1 MEEEII
7 IDIQIKSADAIK
19 GIGELNDNIKALR
32 TEQAKLDKQYKDGE
46 ITLSEYTQATSANT
60 KELKS
65 EESAFKNLTKA
76 IDVQEGSINELRASN
91 KALTA
96 ERNTLNLSTAEG
108 QKRLKEINTQ
118 LDANNTKIREN
129 VSGLEKQKINIGNYA
144 SALDGI
150 IPGLGGFVNGIQGAT
165 NASKA
170 FIATP
175 LGAVIGALGLALGT
189 LISYFKGSEE
199 GQRRLN
205 VITQTASAIFEKF
218 MDVVEGV
225 GEAIFNAF
233 TNPKQAL
240 TDLVDFIKD
249 NLINRFK
256 AFAVIIEGIKNL
268 DFKQVANGALQLGSG
283 VENVIGKVQNLGK
296 AVGDAINKGVEQ
308 GKGLA
313 DLQEEIRK
321 RENKYL
327 VDSANIETQVF
338 KLREKAITQEGDLR
352 KKTLEQA
359 IALEK
364 SLEDQSIKIAEKK
377 LELAKLELETKGNDQ
392 EAIKAVAQAEANLA
406 QVRGQ
411 AAQAT
416 LRFQK
421 ELEGLRAKELKDQ
434 EDLQKA
440 ITKAVEEALKARSDA
455 YKKDEEERL
464 ANEKKAADFRKS
476 IIEAGLKIGDQI
488 REREKKQSED
498 KRKRDEAELAIQ
510 RAKIQVA
517 SNLGATIQNLAG
529 KNKELAIAGLV
540 IEKAS
545 AIAQIIS
552 NTGIANAKAIGI
564 SPITAGQPWVAINT
578 ISAAL
583 SIANIIK
590 SATDSISQINSIGF
604 ANGGYTGPG
613 GKYEPAGI
621 VHKGEVVFSQADV
634 AMMGG
639 ASRVN
644 AMRPTFKGYA
654 DGGIVTSGTTMPI
667 DRQYSIA
674 NSFRNMPPVV
684 ASWQEATTLNNK
696 IKFKESLT
704 SL

>member
-150 IPGLGGFVNGIQGAT
+150 VPGLGGFVNGIQGAT
-165 NASKA
+165 TASKA

-218 MDVVEGV
+218 MDVVEGI

-240 TDLVDFIKD
+240 TDLVDFIKE

-296 AVGDAINKGVEQ
+296 AVGEAINKGVEQ

-313 DLQEEIRK
+313 NLQEEIRK

-352 KKTLEQA
+352 KSTLEKA

-590 SATDSISQINSIGF
+590 SATDSISQINSTGF

-674 NSFRNMPPVV
+674 NSFRNMPPVI

>member
-1 MEEEII
+1 MEDEII
-7 IDIQIKSADAIK
+7 IDVKINTADAIK
-19 GIGELNDNIKALR
+19 GIGQLNDNIKALKD
-32 TEQAKLDKQYKDGE
+32 TQAKLDQQYKDGE
-46 ITLSEYTQATSANT
+46 ITLAEYNKATKDVS

-65 EESAFKNLTKA
+65 EEVAFKNLTKA
-76 IDVQEGSINELRASN
+76 IDVQEGSINELRAST

-96 ERNTLNLSTAEG
+96 ERNTLNLNTAEG
-108 QKRLKEINTQ
+108 QKRLKEINIQ
-118 LDANNTKIREN
+118 IDLNNDKIKQN
-129 VSGLEKQKINIGNYA
+129 VSELEKQRLNIGNYS
-144 SALDGI
+144 SALKGIDGNLNKI
-150 IPGLGGFVNGIQGAT
+150 APGLGGMTNGIEGAT
-165 NASKA
+165 AGAKA

-175 LGAVIGALGLALGT
+175 FGAALQIINTLLDALIG
-189 LISYFKGSEE
+189 YFKGSEE
-199 GQRRLN
+199 GQRKLN
-205 VITQTASAIFEKF
+205 VIVQTGSAIFEKF

-225 GEAIFNAF
+225 GEAIYNAF

-240 TDLVDFIKD
+240 LDLVNFIKD

-256 AFAVIIEGIKNL
+256 AFSVIIEGIQNL

-352 KKTLEQA
+352 RKTLEQA

-364 SLEDQSIKIAEKK
+364 SLETQSIQIAEKK

-392 EAIKAVAQAEANLA
+392 EAIKALAEAEANLA

-421 ELEGLRAKELKDQ
+421 ELEGLKDKEIKAE

-440 ITKAVEEALKARSDA
+440 ITKAVEEGLKARSDA

-464 ANEKKAADFRKS
+464 ANEKKAAEFRKEIFQAGLDIGEQIRQNNKKQADAEKKLADEKVKS
-476 IIEAGLKIGDQI
+476 EQQKLNATKQGLSAAQSLFKENTIAYKALASAQAIADTYASVARALREFPFPFNAVVAGLNLAAGLKAV
-488 REREKKQSED
+488 SE
-498 KRKRDEAELAIQ
+498 I
-510 RAKIQVA
+510 
-517 SNLGATIQNLAG
+517 
-529 KNKELAIAGLV
+529 NKA
-540 IEKAS
+540 
-545 AIAQIIS
+545 
-552 NTGIANAKAIGI
+552 
-564 SPITAGQPWVAINT
+564 
-578 ISAAL
+578 
-583 SIANIIK
+583 
-590 SATDSISQINSIGF
+590 GF
-604 ANGGYTGPG
+604 AEGGYTGDG
-613 GKYEPAGI
+613 SKYEPAGI

-639 ASRVN
+639 PGRVN
-644 AMRPTFKGYA
+644 AMRPTFRGYA
-654 DGGIVTSGTTMPI
+654 DGGIVTAGTTTPI
-667 DRQYSIA
+667 DRQFSIA
-674 NSFRNMPPVV
+674 NAFKNMPPIV

-696 IKFKESLT
+696 IKFKESIT
-704 SL
+704 SI

>member
-7 IDIQIKSADAIK
+7 IDIQIKSADAIRGLEQLETNINNLK
-19 GIGELNDNIKALR
+19 KDQSELIKLYNDGSISL
-32 TEQAKLDKQYKDGE
+32 E
-46 ITLSEYTQATSANT
+46 EYTKATAANS
-60 KELKS
+60 KELKT
-65 EESAFKNLTKA
+65 EETAYKNLTKA
-76 IDVQEGSINELRASN
+76 IDNQQGSINELRASN

-96 ERNTLNLSTAEG
+96 ERNALNLSTAEG
-108 QKRLKEINTQ
+108 QKRLKEINAQ
-118 LDANNTKIREN
+118 LDANNQKIKDN

-150 IPGLGGFVNGIQGAT
+150 VPGLGGFVNGIQGAT
-165 NASKA
+165 TASKA

-218 MDVVEGV
+218 MDVVEAV

-313 DLQEEIRK
+313 ALQEEIRK
-321 RENKYL
+321 RENQYL

-364 SLEDQSIKIAEKK
+364 SLENQSIQIAEKK

-421 ELEGLRAKELKDQ
+421 EIEALRDKELKDQ

-440 ITKAVEEALKARSDA
+440 ITKAVEEGLKARSEA

-464 ANEKKAADFRKS
+464 AAEKKAADFKKS
-476 IIEAGLKIGDQI
+476 IFEAGLKIGEQI
-488 REREKKQSED
+488 RANNKKQAIEED
-498 KRKRDEAELAIQ
+498 KEVEEKRKREALKLKAIREGLSSAQTLFRENTMAYKALASAQAIVDTYASVT
-510 RAKIQVA
+510 RAYREFPFPFNFIVA
-517 SNLGATIQNLAG
+517 GLNLA
-529 KNKELAIAGLV
+529 AGL
-540 IEKAS
+540 KAVS
-545 AIAQIIS
+545 E
-552 NTGIANAKAIGI
+552 
-564 SPITAGQPWVAINT
+564 IN
-578 ISAAL
+578 
-583 SIANIIK
+583 K
-590 SATDSISQINSIGF
+590 VGF
-604 ANGGYTGPG
+604 AEGGYTGPG

-654 DGGIVTSGTTMPI
+654 DGGIVTAGTTMPI

-674 NSFRNMPPVV
+674 NSFRNMPPIV

>member
-150 IPGLGGFVNGIQGAT
+150 VPGLGGFVNGIQGAT
-165 NASKA
+165 TASKA

-240 TDLVDFIKD
+240 IDLVDFIKD

-464 ANEKKAADFRKS
+464 AAEKKAADFRKEIFQAGLDIGKQIRENNKKQADAEKKLADDKVKS
-476 IIEAGLKIGDQI
+476 EQQKLNATKQGLSAAQSLFKENTIAYKALASAQAIADTYASVARALREFPFPFNAVVAGLNLAAGLKAV
-488 REREKKQSED
+488 SE
-498 KRKRDEAELAIQ
+498 I
-510 RAKIQVA
+510 
-517 SNLGATIQNLAG
+517 
-529 KNKELAIAGLV
+529 NKA
-540 IEKAS
+540 
-545 AIAQIIS
+545 
-552 NTGIANAKAIGI
+552 
-564 SPITAGQPWVAINT
+564 
-578 ISAAL
+578 
-583 SIANIIK
+583 
-590 SATDSISQINSIGF
+590 GF
-604 ANGGYTGPG
+604 AEGGYTGPG

-639 ASRVN
+639 ANRVN